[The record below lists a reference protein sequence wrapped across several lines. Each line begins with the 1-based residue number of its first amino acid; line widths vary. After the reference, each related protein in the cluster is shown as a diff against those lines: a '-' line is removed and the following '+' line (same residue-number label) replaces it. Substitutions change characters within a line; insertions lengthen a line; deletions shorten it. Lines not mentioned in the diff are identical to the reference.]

1 MLCRSIGR
9 NVNRQMSKILI
20 DVSRLLFRRFAN
32 RLPTGIDRVSLE
44 YLRHYVGTAHAVL
57 SYRGL
62 LIALPRKESEHL
74 FRLLYEPSGHRLK
87 HWLYSPRLIIALFKT
102 TGSSELYN
110 GAILFNTGHIGLGDE
125 RYAMGMRGVKLV
137 FMVHDLIP
145 ITHPEYFRPGEL
157 KKHTLRMRNV
167 LRIAHGIVTNS
178 KDTMAN
184 LCDFSKNISREMPP
198 SVVAPLAPG
207 LTRLKPAVRPIA
219 EPYFVVLST
228 IEPRKNHLMLLQLW
242 RRLREESG
250 ENVPRLVVIGQRGWE
265 CENVVD
271 HLERSELLAGYVFE
285 FSRCGDVELATFL
298 HHAQALLFP
307 SFVEGYGMPLI
318 EALAQ
323 GVPVIAS
330 DLAVFREFAAEIP
343 EYADPLDGQHWL
355 ALIKEYSKPDSER
368 RSAQLTRIK
377 SFRLPTWEQH
387 FAQLDSLLLRLDD
400 VNGV

>member
-1 MLCRSIGR
+1 MPE
-9 NVNRQMSKILI
+9 ILI

-44 YLRHYVGTAHAVL
+44 YLRHYVGAAHAAL

-62 LIALPRKESEHL
+62 LVALPRKESEHL
-74 FRLLYEPSGHRLK
+74 FRLLYEPAVHRHE
-87 HWLYSPRLIIALFKT
+87 HWLFSPRLILAIFK
-102 TGSSELYN
+102 GAWASRAFK
-110 GAILFNTGHIGLGDE
+110 GAILFNTGHMGLGDE
-125 RYAMGMRGVKLV
+125 RYAAGMRRRGVKLV

-145 ITHPEYFRPGEL
+145 ITHPEYCRPGEME
-157 KKHTLRMRNV
+157 KHTLRMRNV
-167 LRIAHGIVTNS
+167 LRIAHGIVANS
-178 KDTMAN
+178 KDTLAN
-184 LCDFSKNISREMPP
+184 LLIFSKAVSREMPL

-207 LTRLKPAVRPIA
+207 LTRLRSAVRPIA

-250 ENVPRLVVIGQRGWE
+250 ESVPRLIIIGQRGWE

-271 HLERSELLAGYVFE
+271 LLERSELLRGYVFE
-285 FSRCGDVELATFL
+285 LSRCGDVELATYL

-318 EALAQ
+318 EALAAR
-323 GVPVIAS
+323 VPVIAS
-330 DLAVFREFAAEIP
+330 DLAVFREFAGEIP
-343 EYADPLDGQHWL
+343 EYADPLDAHHWL
-355 ALIKEYSKPDSER
+355 ALIKEYSNPNSEQR
-368 RSAQLTRIK
+368 RAQLTRMQ

-387 FAQLDSLLLRLDD
+387 FAQLESLLMRLDD
-400 VNGV
+400 ANGGG